1 MDLKTQILRS
11 LLASFRLTGNERQE
25 NVQFILHEQGGYS
38 HSGNAVF
45 TLFID
50 RKLLRQTTVEV
61 IRQYSSL
68 FAGQPIENVSR
79 LLTDFAKD
87 SISILGASNVLFAL
101 GKEQSLLD
109 LANGEALEV
118 MSSNLQASLNNA
130 VQRAVYLLPLS
141 EVALSDK
148 IVTDQLFWVPGGS
161 DLNSILNRFGRF
173 ERRLLGNQFPPY
185 AGSNPSWPID
195 PTDSWIGCYEG
206 SHSQAA
212 SVMETFL
219 GALCMAMD
227 FPKSRSFTYARS
239 RFQIGHV
246 AVRQNGTCTM
256 YYDRSPRLPEGLGII
271 AVSSSM
277 LKMIGGLL
285 VDRATD
291 QRVQVALEYVAA
303 GWQPIGRIGFLHNAI
318 ALDALF
324 GKKNAMRESILIG
337 VETFAS
343 TIDKVRARGELLL
356 KMRNQLLHGE
366 SKSLE
371 SCPEYLRYY
380 ETFEIDPAYDQIRI
394 LRTCLWEMSGANP
407 QRLAEDI

>member
-1 MDLKTQILRS
+1 MDLTSQIITS
-11 LLASFRLTGNERQE
+11 LLASFRLTGNEGE
-25 NVQFILHEQGGYS
+25 DSIQFLWHEQGGYS
-38 HSGNAVF
+38 PSGSAVF

-50 RKLLRQTTVEV
+50 RKLLRQTTIDV
-61 IRQYSSL
+61 IRQYPSL
-68 FAGQPIENVSR
+68 FGGQPIERVSR

-87 SISILGASNVLFAL
+87 SISVLGPGRVFFAL
-101 GKEQSLLD
+101 GKDQSLLD
-109 LANGEALEV
+109 LANGDALEI
-118 MSSNLQASLNNA
+118 MSSNLQASLNNSG
-130 VQRAVYLLPLS
+130 QRAVYLLPLS
-141 EVALSDK
+141 QITLSGE
-148 IVTDQLFWVPGGS
+148 IVSDQLFWVPGGS
-161 DLNSILNRFGRF
+161 DLNIILNRFGRF
-173 ERRLLGNQFPPY
+173 ERRLSGNQFPPY
-185 AGSNPSWPID
+185 AGSNPSWPVD

-212 SVMETFL
+212 SVMQTFL
-219 GALCMAMD
+219 GALSMAID

-239 RFQIGHV
+239 RFQKGHV

-256 YYDRSPRLPEGLGII
+256 YYDRSPHLPEGLGVI
-271 AVSSSM
+271 AVSLSM
-277 LKMIGGLL
+277 LEMIGGLL

-324 GKKNAMRESILIG
+324 GKKNAVGKSILDG

-343 TIDKVRARGELLL
+343 KIDKVRARVELLL
-356 KMRNQLLHGE
+356 DMRNQLLHGE

-394 LRTCLWEMSGANP
+394 LRTCLWEMSEANT
-407 QRLAEDI
+407 Q